1 MKTNNDIQELF
12 KSYLAGTI
20 SKGEFNRLL
29 AYFSINENSKDIHEI
44 LLKAIEEE
52 EGSINQTDLK
62 NMLALTD
69 NHIYQMI
76 GRNRVKKS
84 IVRKIL
90 PYLSAAILIMVGIFS
105 YFFFM
110 QSNEIKKNITLADVK
125 DIIPGT
131 DRAILT
137 LSGGSTYALISDKN
151 GIQTDSTGIKYTKG
165 DKITDIQ
172 TIQKVTIS
180 TPRGGQYRVVLPDG
194 TKVFLNSASA
204 ITYPTKF
211 TAPYRN
217 VELQGEA
224 YFEVAHDAK
233 NPFIVKSAQQSIK
246 VLGTKFNLYSF
257 AGEPITT
264 TLLDGKVEINTSA
277 RSGLPLKLSPGQQS
291 ILNGYHLTV
300 RDVEASDYIGW
311 TQDVFIFN
319 DTKLT
324 DILLQISRW
333 YDVDVVYPK
342 DFNNESFY
350 AEIPRNR
357 KLSEV
362 LGSLQHSGNFTFEI
376 QGRRIIVKQ

>member
-1 MKTNNDIQELF
+1 ML
-12 KSYLAGTI
+12 Y
-20 SKGEFNRLL
+20 R
-29 AYFSINENSKDIHEI
+29 
-44 LLKAIEEE
+44 AIENEH
-52 EGSINQTDLK
+52 GSVDQIGLENILT
-62 NMLALTD
+62 LTD
-69 NHIYQMI
+69 SHIYQMI
-76 GRNRVKKS
+76 GKNQIKKS
-84 IVRKIL
+84 VVRRTL
-90 PYLSAAILIMVGIFS
+90 PYLSVAILLIIGVFS
-105 YFFFM
+105 YFFFL
-110 QSNEIKKNITLADVK
+110 QSSETSKNAISADVK
-125 DIIPGT
+125 DIAPGT
-131 DRAILT
+131 DRAVLT
-137 LSGGSTYALISDKN
+137 LSSGSTYALSNDKN

-194 TKVFLNSASA
+194 TKVFLNSSSTV
-204 ITYPTKF
+204 TYPTKF

-224 YFEVAHDAK
+224 YFEVAHDPK

-311 TQDVFIFN
+311 TQDIFIFN

-342 DFNNESFY
+342 DFKNESFY